1 MKLALHKKNDSFQ
14 ALIVLG
20 MLLMLCMGACQYAL
34 SQIMYREAET
44 NMVEKTIQSR
54 HLIDERIKKYYETL
68 RYVNSVAESQTNSRS
83 ELNEYIRK
91 VNPALKDFILIG
103 AVTPQGEMIYG
114 DKAPYDILPVLQQ
127 TMRGYEKIQYHG
139 SGIFEH
145 VIGSVPY

>member
-54 HLIDERIKKYYETL
+54 HLID
-68 RYVNSVAESQTNSRS
+68 
-83 ELNEYIRK
+83 
-91 VNPALKDFILIG
+91 
-103 AVTPQGEMIYG
+103 
-114 DKAPYDILPVLQQ
+114 
-127 TMRGYEKIQYHG
+127 
-139 SGIFEH
+139 
-145 VIGSVPY
+145 

>member
-1 MKLALHKKNDSFQ
+1 MKFTLHEKNDSFQ

-44 NMVEKTIQSR
+44 NMVEKTVQSR

-83 ELNEYIRK
+83 ELNEYI
-91 VNPALKDFILIG
+91 
-103 AVTPQGEMIYG
+103 QGKSCLEGFYPHRSSYSSGG
-114 DKAPYDILPVLQQ
+114 DDLW
-127 TMRGYEKIQYHG
+127 R
-139 SGIFEH
+139 
-145 VIGSVPY
+145 

>member
-1 MKLALHKKNDSFQ
+1 MKFTLHEKNDSFQ

-44 NMVEKTIQSR
+44 NMVEKTVQSR

-83 ELNEYIRK
+83 EL
-91 VNPALKDFILIG
+91 
-103 AVTPQGEMIYG
+103 
-114 DKAPYDILPVLQQ
+114 
-127 TMRGYEKIQYHG
+127 KIQWFLLLHSMNLSG
-139 SGIFEH
+139 STGH
-145 VIGSVPY
+145 